1 MLTRIVIFA
10 NGELNDGPLVRRALA
25 EAQGGL
31 VAAADGGARLA
42 QACGLEINAVI
53 GDLDSLTAAEVA
65 ALRAGGATTILSYPQ
80 EKDETDLELALL
92 WAVEQGAAWI
102 RVIGA
107 LGGRFDQTI
116 SNLHLLAL
124 PALRGCDV
132 RLVAGGQEAWLLYP
146 PEGFIEGAPGD
157 TVSLLPL
164 GGRVT
169 DVRTDGLRYP
179 LRDETLALGPARGVS
194 NVLAEARARVRTQEG
209 VLLVVYTLGRA

>member
-1 MLTRIVIFA
+1 MSTRIVIFA

-31 VAAADGGARLA
+31 AVAADGGARLA
-42 QACGLEINAVI
+42 QACGARLDAVI

-65 ALRAGGATTILSYPQ
+65 VLRASGATVLSYPE

-102 RVIGA
+102 RVIGGI
-107 LGGRFDQTI
+107 GGRFDQTI

-124 PALRGCDV
+124 PALRGCDA
-132 RLVAGGQEAWLLYP
+132 RLVAGGQQTWLLYP
-146 PEGFIEGAPGD
+146 PEGVIEGAPGD

-164 GGRVT
+164 SGRAVG
-169 DVRTDGLRYP
+169 VRTDGLRYP
-179 LRDETLALGPARGVS
+179 LHGETLALGPARGVS
-194 NVLAEARARVRTQEG
+194 NVLAEAQARVRLQEG
-209 VLLVVYTLGRA
+209 VLLVVHTLGKA

>member
-1 MLTRIVIFA
+1 MSTRIVIFA

-31 VAAADGGARLA
+31 AVAADGGARLA
-42 QACGLEINAVI
+42 QACGARLDAVI

-65 ALRAGGATTILSYPQ
+65 ALRASGATVLSYPE

-102 RVIGA
+102 RVIGGI
-107 LGGRFDQTI
+107 GGRFDQTI

-124 PALRGCDV
+124 PALRGCDA
-132 RLVAGGQEAWLLYP
+132 RLVAGVQQTWLLYP
-146 PEGFIEGAPGD
+146 PEGVIEGAPGD

-164 GGRVT
+164 SGRAVG
-169 DVRTDGLRYP
+169 VRTDGLRYP
-179 LRDETLALGPARGVS
+179 LHGETLALGPARGVS
-194 NVLAEARARVRTQEG
+194 NVLAEAQARVRLQEG
-209 VLLVVYTLGRA
+209 VLLVVHTLGKA

>member
-1 MLTRIVIFA
+1 MQTRIVIFA

-42 QACGLEINAVI
+42 QACGLEPNAVI
-53 GDLDSLTAAEVA
+53 GDMDSLTAAEVA
-65 ALRAGGATTILSYPQ
+65 ALRASGATILSYPQ
-80 EKDETDLELALL
+80 EKDETDLELALM

-102 RVIGA
+102 RVVGA
-107 LGGRFDQTI
+107 LGGRFDQMI

-124 PALRGCDV
+124 PALKGCDV
-132 RLVAGGQEAWLLYP
+132 RLVAGRQEAWLLYP

-169 DVRTDGLRYP
+169 GVRTDGLRYP

-209 VLLVVYTLGRA
+209 VLLVVRTLGKA